1 MYLSKECKWQTGQ
14 AYRKVLP
21 DIPGFESENQSIQY
35 LNREIQVGG
44 TGEGQ
49 QRGFSDKLHA
59 LGNALKDEIK
69 QTNKVMRLMQSEIDT
84 LSEALKRKDNRG
96 PSFVTSLMK
105 EIEEDSSSTLK
116 GKKRIRT

>member
-1 MYLSKECKWQTGQ
+1 
-14 AYRKVLP
+14 
-21 DIPGFESENQSIQY
+21 
-35 LNREIQVGG
+35 
-44 TGEGQ
+44 
-49 QRGFSDKLHA
+49 
-59 LGNALKDEIK
+59 
-69 QTNKVMRLMQSEIDT
+69 MQSEIDT